1 MLKSKTVWAVVTA
14 VVGAASGYF
23 TGELEMAAALQLIV
37 TSVLA
42 VFVRHGVKKSEDA
55 AKGN

>member
-1 MLKSKTVWAVVTA
+1 MLKSKTVWTAVTA

-23 TGELEMAAALQLIV
+23 TGELELAAALQLIV

-42 VFVRHGVKKSEDA
+42 VFVRHGDKISEDA
-55 AKGN
+55 ARGN

>member
-1 MLKSKTVWAVVTA
+1 MLKSKTGWAAGTA
-14 VVGAASGYF
+14 GVGAASGYF
-23 TGELEMAAALQLIV
+23 TGELELAAALQLVV

-55 AKGN
+55 ARGN